1 MTAVSVVAASLI
13 ESLRKLMLPAGRWDS
28 PDASSKLSHSLSS
41 PPTFHIDLD
50 AYGSAAAAAAAA
62 GQTTPE
68 ELRRRRPGDD
78 SPSPTL
84 ASPAS
89 YESISPTGTLRASTN
104 DMLLASRYIPILA
117 VGRFTRIYTY
127 HITSYHISCHI
138 IISYQKF
145 IVRPLRREPRPYVH
159 YKS

>member
-68 ELRRRRPGDD
+68 ELRRRPPGDD

-104 DMLLASRYIPILA
+104 DMLLASRYIPTCSRPIH
-117 VGRFTRIYTY
+117 TDI
-127 HITSYHISCHI
+127 HISYHIISYIMPYHHI
-138 IISYQKF
+138 ISEIYSAPITK
-145 IVRPLRREPRPYVH
+145 RT
-159 YKS
+159 